1 MPNRRS
7 SQSEWFRGHPFSGM
21 NRIVS
26 VDVTQVLAVVGEV
39 RAKLALPDNDYSWSS
54 FGDAEAALSEIDE
67 LVAEVQARG
76 KVPFMLRVLFAP
88 TGPIQEVSLSSGW
101 GDEFIAL
108 ADRFDAAAE
117 S

>member
-1 MPNRRS
+1 
-7 SQSEWFRGHPFSGM
+7 M

-26 VDVTQVLAVVGEV
+26 VDVMQVLAVVGEV